1 MSILWIALVAAQA
14 ANAQAPAAPVQPL
27 HLTCTGGGT
36 ANKNVTDTIHER
48 KRVDGPPGSKPT
60 YKDETKTVTRAV
72 KQDFADQVDV
82 ELFSGD
88 DKIRI
93 PRMLMPDFHGGKAGW
108 FKLKGLTGDERSIRA
123 SVGLAF
129 LSNSRIFID
138 RVTGTISINGDSGSY
153 SGDCRPVDVNAPP
166 KF

>member
-1 MSILWIALVAAQA
+1 MIFSLALAALA
-14 ANAQAPAAPVQPL
+14 AAQAPAVQAQPL
-27 HLTCTGGGT
+27 HLTCTGAGT
-36 ANKNVTDTIHER
+36 ANKSVTDTISER
-48 KRVDGPPGSKPT
+48 KRVDGPPGSAPT
-60 YKDETKTVTRAV
+60 YKTENKTVTRAV
-72 KQDFADQVDV
+72 KQDFTDQVDV

-93 PRMLMPDFHGGKAGW
+93 PRTLLPDFHGGKGGW
-108 FKLKGLTGDERSIRA
+108 FKLKGLTGDARSIRA

-153 SGDCRPVDVNAPP
+153 SGECRPVDVNAAPR
-166 KF
+166 F

>member
-1 MSILWIALVAAQA
+1 MIFSLALAALA
-14 ANAQAPAAPVQPL
+14 AAQAPAVQAQPL
-27 HLTCTGGGT
+27 HLTCTGAGT
-36 ANKNVTDTIHER
+36 ANKSVTDTISER
-48 KRVDGPPGSKPT
+48 KRVDGPPGSPPT
-60 YKDETKTVTRAV
+60 YKTENKTVTRAV

-93 PRMLMPDFHGGKAGW
+93 PRTLLPDFHGGKGGW
-108 FKLKGLTGDERSIRA
+108 FKLKGLTGDARSIRA

-153 SGDCRPVDVNAPP
+153 SGECRPVDMNAAP